1 MCGKYNNFKH
11 FKIYITE
18 NNTYHV
24 NGYTYGIY
32 QDVLELLE
40 TQLNFSTTLYKREKE
55 AWGMIYPQPNGSF
68 IGTGIIGDIF
78 FKRADLAVAPL
89 GNVIGRAR
97 YVDYLPSLKYYY
109 IDLFISRASGEYA
122 IDLHLLL
129 SPFAQDSWMLII
141 STAIIMAL
149 VKLGLLNIFGEILI
163 LYYRIGTF
171 SLQKFCG

>member
-1 MCGKYNNFKH
+1 M
-11 FKIYITE
+11 
-18 NNTYHV
+18 
-24 NGYTYGIY
+24 NGYTYGIF

-40 TQLNFSTTLYKREKE
+40 TQLNFSTTLYKRKEE

-78 FKRADLAVAPL
+78 FKRADLAVAAL

-109 IDLFISRASGEYA
+109 IDLFISRASGEHA
-122 IDLHLLL
+122 IDIHLLL

-163 LYYRIGTF
+163 QYYRIVLF
-171 SLQKFCG
+171 YAEILRIKVIL